1 MFFKKKKTL
10 TLFQCHRAQIF
21 IFNYFFRNYNKS
33 RLNITTCIFSNWV
46 GSSQFSIWRFFSRGG
61 VLDVRDYDRYEEFSK
76 KVKEIVKEDG
86 LNILFNNAGV
96 SSKFTRIQ
104 LVKSEQMLEAFKVN
118 TIGPI
123 MLTKALLPLLKQ
135 AANNSEGPLGA
146 QKAVVINT
154 TSVLGSIALNNDGGF
169 FPYRCSKA
177 ALNMATKSL
186 SVDLLKD
193 QILVTC
199 VHPGWVKTDMG
210 GSNAPL
216 DVDTSVTGI
225 IELIRNLNET
235 HNGGF
240 YQFDGQRLD
249 W

>member
-1 MFFKKKKTL
+1 V
-10 TLFQCHRAQIF
+10 QIF

-123 MLTKALLPLLKQ
+123 MLTKVQLYKFQTVYFVIFSIFYQALLPLLKQ
-135 AANNSEGPLGA
+135 AANNNSEGPLGA

-169 FPYRCSKA
+169 FPYRCSKVREKFTGRVPVTLILLQGRSEYGNKVTERGFA
-177 ALNMATKSL
+177 QRPNSG
-186 SVDLLKD
+186 DL
-193 QILVTC
+193 
-199 VHPGWVKTDMG
+199 HPSRLGQ
-210 GSNAPL
+210 
-216 DVDTSVTGI
+216 
-225 IELIRNLNET
+225 
-235 HNGGF
+235 NGHGRV
-240 YQFDGQRLD
+240 QRSPGCRHECY
-249 W
+249 WYY

>member
-1 MFFKKKKTL
+1 M
-10 TLFQCHRAQIF
+10 
-21 IFNYFFRNYNKS
+21 FNYFFRNYNKS

-123 MLTKALLPLLKQ
+123 MLTKVQLYKFQTVYFVLFSIFYQALLPLLKQ
-135 AANNSEGPLGA
+135 AANNNSEGPLGA